1 MNAARGL
8 LFRKGI
14 DATSMNQIAR
24 DAELS
29 VGTLYLYFR
38 NKESLFAALQ
48 EEGLDLL
55 YTKIQEESEQ
65 GSTPREKLERM
76 ALAYLDFSEEHR
88 KYFDIMNYF
97 LAAPEILFSSRLK
110 SRVDKHAKR
119 ILSVIESVLKE
130 GVLKE
135 TDEREIRRLAIVF
148 CSTLHGMLQ
157 FKKFQNTVLQDE
169 DFRDLYRYSCG
180 CIITSD
186 LFQPPKC

>member
-1 MNAARGL
+1 LDAARGL

-48 EEGLDLL
+48 EEGLDIL
-55 YTKIQEESEQ
+55 YTKIQGESQ
-65 GSTPREKLERM
+65 RGSTPREKLERM

-97 LAAPEILFSSRLK
+97 LASPEIVFSFRLK
-110 SRVDKHAKR
+110 SKVDKHVNR
-119 ILSVIESVLKE
+119 ILSVVETVLKE
-130 GVLKE
+130 GAVE
-135 TDEREIRRLAIVF
+135 DMDEGEIRRLAVVF

-157 FKKFQNTVLQDE
+157 FKKLQSTVLQDE
-169 DFRDLYRYSCG
+169 DFRDLYRYSLG
-180 CIITSD
+180 CIITSA
-186 LFQPPKC
+186 LFQS